1 MRSRL
6 AGAAVIGA
14 IFLFMCFP
22 ATLRALETDVF
33 VVRDLTGKLSADRQA
48 ALTKDAR
55 EKLDRVLRFYGVGA
69 KVENLGKIRLE
80 FDEPRGGTYST
91 VFITVKEDNR
101 RVRVVRIFGVD
112 REPQMVAHKLTHAIF
127 ISSDK
132 LVRNMMGIPMEVRF
146 GNPLT
151 FPMCGFRS
159 DEWVEAFRRKQSC
172 VPLSELGPDHE
183 QWGMSTRGGVPVVLN
198 KPRQHVMYAE
208 SGSFGDWLLASYGAE
223 KMKRFW
229 RLSEG
234 GKRPWEDVFGLS
246 LKDLEGRWLQ
256 SLEAKKPDE
265 KKVEALLNLLNRNP
279 KDACSEAQRLVGAF
293 ASGK

>member
-1 MRSRL
+1 VRSGL

-132 LVRNMMGIPMEVRF
+132 LVRNMTGIPMEVRF

-159 DEWVEAFRRKQSC
+159 DEWVEAFRRKQSYM
-172 VPLSELGPDHE
+172 PLSELGPDHE

-234 GKRPWEDVFGLS
+234 GKRPWEEVFGLS

-256 SLEAKKPDE
+256 SLETKKPDE
-265 KKVEALLNLLNRNP
+265 KKVETLLNLLNRNP
-279 KDACSEAQRLVGAF
+279 KDACSEAQGLVGAS